1 MQPDSKKPKVI
12 IIGGPTGIGK
22 TAVAIRIAQRFGGE
36 IVNAD
41 SMQIYRKMDIGTAKP
56 TPKEQALVKH
66 HLIDIINPDQ
76 PFDAVRFA
84 DMAGKII
91 IQLVEKQ
98 MLPLVV
104 GGTGLYIKALTHGLF
119 RENSSDPE
127 IRKELKQDAKTH
139 GSEYLYQK
147 LQQIDPT
154 TADRLHPNDT
164 FRIIRALE
172 VYRVT
177 GIPISDFQDAHGFTG
192 QSYRTLKIGL
202 DMDRK
207 ILYDRINRRVEAM
220 MGEGLVDEVKQL
232 LAMGYSADLKS
243 MQSIGY
249 RHMADFIEGRL
260 EWDEALDTMKR
271 DTRRYAKRQLTWFRK
286 DPEMI
291 WFHPEQVD
299 DMAEGIDDFLSERS
313 ATH

>member
-22 TAVAIRIAQRFGGE
+22 TAVAIRAAQRFGGE

-41 SMQIYRKMDIGTAKP
+41 SMQIYRFMNIGTANP
-56 TPKEQALVKH
+56 TTNEQSLVKH

-76 PFDAVRFA
+76 PFDTVRFA

-98 MLPLVV
+98 VLPLVV

-127 IRKELKQDAKTH
+127 VRNELHQIAETH
-139 GSEYLYQK
+139 GSERLYRNLK
-147 LQQIDPT
+147 QIDPA

-172 VYRVT
+172 VHRVT
-177 GIPISDFQDAHGFTG
+177 GIPISDFHNRHGFSD
-192 QSYRTLKIGL
+192 QPYRVLKIGL

-207 ILYDRINRRVEAM
+207 ILYDRIDRRVDAM
-220 MGEGLVDEVKQL
+220 IQEGLVEEVKQL
-232 LAMGYSADLKS
+232 LAAGYSADLKA

-260 EWDEALDTMKR
+260 EWDKALDTMKR

-299 DMAEGIDDFLSERS
+299 KIAEKIEAFVTNR
-313 ATH
+313 

>member
-1 MQPDSKKPKVI
+1 MQPDRKKPKVVI
-12 IIGGPTGIGK
+12 IAGPTGIGK
-22 TAVAIRIAQRFGGE
+22 TAVAIRVAQRFGGE

-41 SMQIYRKMDIGTAKP
+41 SMQIYRKMDTGTAKP
-56 TPKEQALVKH
+56 TPEEQALVKH

-91 IQLVEKQ
+91 TQLVEKQ
-98 MLPLVV
+98 ILPLVV
-104 GGTGLYIKALTHGLF
+104 GGTGLYIKALVHGLF

-127 IRKELKQDAKTH
+127 VRKELHQIAETH
-139 GSEYLYQK
+139 GPEHLYRNLK
-147 LQQIDPT
+147 QIDPA

-172 VYRVT
+172 VYRIT
-177 GIPISDFQDAHGFTG
+177 GAPISDFHNTHRFSDRP
-192 QSYRTLKIGL
+192 YRTLKIGL

-207 ILYDRINRRVEAM
+207 TLYDRINSRVEAM
-220 MGEGLVDEVKQL
+220 IDEGLAEEVKQL
-232 LAMGYSADLKS
+232 LVIGYSAELKS

-249 RHMADFIEGRL
+249 RHMTDFIEGRL

-286 DPEMI
+286 DAEMI
-291 WFHPEQVD
+291 WFHPEQENEI
-299 DMAEGIDDFLSERS
+299 AEKIEEFVALD
-313 ATH
+313 T

>member
-1 MQPDSKKPKVI
+1 MQPGSKKPKVI

-127 IRKELKQDAKTH
+127 VRKELHQIAETH
-139 GSEYLYQK
+139 GTEHLYRNLK
-147 LQQIDPT
+147 QIDPD

-177 GIPISDFQDAHGFTG
+177 GAPISDFHNTHRFSDRP
-192 QSYRTLKIGL
+192 YRTLKIGL

-207 ILYDRINRRVEAM
+207 ILYDRINSRVEAM
-220 MGEGLVDEVKQL
+220 MDEGLVAEVKQL
-232 LAMGYSADLKS
+232 LAIGYSAELKS

-291 WFHPEQVD
+291 WFHPEQVEEI
-299 DMAEGIDDFLSERS
+299 AEKIEEFVALD
-313 ATH
+313 T

>member
-1 MQPDSKKPKVI
+1 MQPDTKNPKII

-22 TAVAIRIAQRFGGE
+22 TAVAIRIAQRFGGT

-41 SMQIYRKMDIGTAKP
+41 SMQIYRKMDTGTAKP
-56 TPKEQALVKH
+56 TPEEQALVKH

-127 IRKELKQDAKTH
+127 IRKELHQIAETH
-139 GSEYLYQK
+139 GSEYLYRNLKQV
-147 LQQIDPT
+147 DPT
-154 TADRLHPNDT
+154 TADRLHPNDI

-177 GIPISDFQDAHGFTG
+177 GAPISDFHNTHGF
-192 QSYRTLKIGL
+192 SDRPYRTLKIGL

-207 ILYDRINRRVEAM
+207 ILYDRINSRVEAM
-220 MGEGLVDEVKQL
+220 IDEGLVAEVKQL
-232 LAMGYSADLKS
+232 LAMGYSAELKS

-286 DPEMI
+286 DAEMI

-299 DMAEGIDDFLSERS
+299 EIAEKIEEFVALD
-313 ATH
+313 T

>member
-22 TAVAIRIAQRFGGE
+22 TAVAIRAAQRFGGE

-41 SMQIYRKMDIGTAKP
+41 SMQIYRFMNIGTANP
-56 TPKEQALVKH
+56 TSNEQSLVKH

-76 PFDAVRFA
+76 PFDTVRFA

-98 MLPLVV
+98 VLPLVV

-127 IRKELKQDAKTH
+127 VRNELHQIAETH
-139 GSEYLYQK
+139 GSERLYRNLK
-147 LQQIDPT
+147 QIDPA

-172 VYRVT
+172 VHRVT
-177 GIPISDFQDAHGFTG
+177 GIPISDFHNRHGFSD
-192 QSYRTLKIGL
+192 QPYRVLKIGL

-207 ILYDRINRRVEAM
+207 ILYERIDSRVEAM
-220 MGEGLVDEVKQL
+220 IDEGLLVEVKQL
-232 LAMGYSADLKS
+232 LATGYSADLKS

-260 EWDEALDTMKR
+260 EWDKALDTMKR

-299 DMAEGIDDFLSERS
+299 KIAEKIEAFVTNR
-313 ATH
+313 

>member
-1 MQPDSKKPKVI
+1 MQPDSKKPKII

-56 TPKEQALVKH
+56 TSKEQALVKH
-66 HLIDIINPDQ
+66 YLIDIINPDQ
-76 PFDAVRFA
+76 PFDAVQFA
-84 DMAGKII
+84 DIAGKAITK
-91 IQLVEKQ
+91 LAEEK

-119 RENSSDPE
+119 RENSSDPA
-127 IRKELKQDAKTH
+127 IRKELHQIAETH
-139 GSEYLYQK
+139 GSEHLYQNLK
-147 LQQIDPT
+147 QLDPA

-172 VYRVT
+172 VFRVT
-177 GIPISDFQDAHGFTG
+177 GAPISDFHNTHRFSDRP
-192 QSYRTLKIGL
+192 YRTLKIGL

-207 ILYDRINRRVEAM
+207 ILYDRINSRVDAM
-220 MGEGLVDEVKQL
+220 IDEGLVAEVKQL

-291 WFHPEQVD
+291 WFHPKQWDEIS
-299 DMAEGIDDFLSERS
+299 GLIDNFLQRKV
-313 ATH
+313 

>member
-41 SMQIYRKMDIGTAKP
+41 SMQIYRKMDTGTAKP

-76 PFDAVRFA
+76 PFDAVRFS

-91 IQLVEKQ
+91 TPLVEKQ
-98 MLPLVV
+98 ILPLVV
-104 GGTGLYIKALTHGLF
+104 GGTGLYIKALTQGLF
-119 RENSSDPE
+119 RENSSDQK
-127 IRKELKQDAKTH
+127 IREELKQIAETH
-139 GSEYLYQK
+139 GSEHLYRNLK
-147 LQQIDPT
+147 QIDPA
-154 TADRLHPNDT
+154 TAHRLHPNDT

-177 GIPISDFQDAHGFTG
+177 GAPISDFHNTHRFSDRP
-192 QSYRTLKIGL
+192 YRTLKIGL

-207 ILYDRINRRVEAM
+207 ILYDRIDKRVDAM
-220 MGEGLVDEVKQL
+220 IDEGIVTEVKQL
-232 LAMGYSADLKS
+232 LSMGYSADLKS

-291 WFHPEQVD
+291 WFHPEQWD
-299 DMAEGIDDFLSERS
+299 GMADLIGNFLKMDP
-313 ATH
+313 

>member
-1 MQPDSKKPKVI
+1 MQPDRKKPKVV

-22 TAVAIRIAQRFGGE
+22 TAVAIRVAQRFGGE

-41 SMQIYRKMDIGTAKP
+41 SMQIYRKMDTGTAKP
-56 TPKEQALVKH
+56 TPEEQALVKH

-91 IQLVEKQ
+91 TQLVEKQ
-98 MLPLVV
+98 ILPLVV
-104 GGTGLYIKALTHGLF
+104 GGTGLYIKALVHGLF

-127 IRKELKQDAKTH
+127 VRKELHQIAETH
-139 GSEYLYQK
+139 GPEHLYRNLK
-147 LQQIDPT
+147 QIDPA

-172 VYRVT
+172 VYRIT
-177 GIPISDFQDAHGFTG
+177 GAPISDFHNTHRFSDRP
-192 QSYRTLKIGL
+192 YRTLKIGL

-207 ILYDRINRRVEAM
+207 ILYDRINSRVEAM
-220 MGEGLVDEVKQL
+220 IDEGLAEEVKQL
-232 LAMGYSADLKS
+232 LVIGYSAELKS

-249 RHMADFIEGRL
+249 RHMTDFIEGRL

-286 DPEMI
+286 DAEMI
-291 WFHPEQVD
+291 WFHPEQENEI
-299 DMAEGIDDFLSERS
+299 AEKIEEFVALDK
-313 ATH
+313 

>member
-1 MQPDSKKPKVI
+1 MQPGSKKPKVI

-22 TAVAIRIAQRFGGE
+22 TAVAVRIAQRFGGE

-41 SMQIYRKMDIGTAKP
+41 SMQIYRKMNTGTAKP

-127 IRKELKQDAKTH
+127 VRKELHQIAETH
-139 GSEYLYQK
+139 GTEHLYRNLK
-147 LQQIDPT
+147 QIDPD

-177 GIPISDFQDAHGFTG
+177 GAPISDFHNTHRFSDRP
-192 QSYRTLKIGL
+192 YRTLKIGL

-207 ILYDRINRRVEAM
+207 ILYDRINSRVEAM
-220 MGEGLVDEVKQL
+220 MDEGLVAEVKQL
-232 LAMGYSADLKS
+232 LAIGYSAELKS

-291 WFHPEQVD
+291 WFHPEQVEEI
-299 DMAEGIDDFLSERS
+299 AEKIEEFVALD
-313 ATH
+313 T

>member
-1 MQPDSKKPKVI
+1 MQPDTKNPKII

-22 TAVAIRIAQRFGGE
+22 TAVAIRIAQRFGGT

-41 SMQIYRKMDIGTAKP
+41 SMQIYRKMDTGTAKP
-56 TPKEQALVKH
+56 TPEEQALIKH

-127 IRKELKQDAKTH
+127 IRKELHQIAETH
-139 GSEYLYQK
+139 GSEYLYRNLKQV
-147 LQQIDPT
+147 DPT
-154 TADRLHPNDT
+154 TADRLHPHDI

-177 GIPISDFQDAHGFTG
+177 GAPISDFHNLHGF
-192 QSYRTLKIGL
+192 SDRPYRTLKIGL

-207 ILYDRINRRVEAM
+207 ILYDRINSRVEAM
-220 MGEGLVDEVKQL
+220 IDEGLVAEVKQL
-232 LAMGYSADLKS
+232 LAMGYSAELKS

-286 DPEMI
+286 DAEMI

-299 DMAEGIDDFLSERS
+299 EIAEKIEEFVALD
-313 ATH
+313 T